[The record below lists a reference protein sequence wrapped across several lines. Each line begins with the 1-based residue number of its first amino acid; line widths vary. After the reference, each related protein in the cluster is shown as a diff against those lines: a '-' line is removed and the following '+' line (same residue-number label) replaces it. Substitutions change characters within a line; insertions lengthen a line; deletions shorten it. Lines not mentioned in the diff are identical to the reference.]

1 MGPGSGLGIVPGVE
15 LVVGSETGPG
25 RVLGERLGIGPGVE
39 IDVEPGGTGPVVEP
53 GLGPGSAVELPHDP

>member
-1 MGPGSGLGIVPGVE
+1 MGPGSGLGIVPGIE

-25 RVLGERLGIGPGVE
+25 VE
-39 IDVEPGGTGPVVEP
+39 IDVGPGGTGPVVEP